1 MKINIGDM
9 ATPNNFKITNS
20 IGTTDN
26 FAGPEVQF
34 FYITLITADGSS
46 VLDVRTELG
55 YDETLHNLQRTIL
68 QRGTILYQRVENA
81 ATGRLDVCMERSG
94 WTAAT
99 LQTAIQGMGTSV
111 GVNNKDVSGST
122 VTLTEL
128 KLDNS

>member
-1 MKINIGDM
+1 M

-20 IGTTDN
+20 IGSTDN
-26 FAGPEVQF
+26 FAGAEVNF

-55 YDETLHNLQRTIL
+55 YNETLHNLQRTIL

-81 ATGRLDVCMERSG
+81 ATGRLDICMERPG

-99 LQTAIQGMGTSV
+99 LQTAIRDMGTSV
-111 GVNNKDVSGST
+111 GTNTKDVSMST
-122 VTLTEL
+122 VTETEL

>member
-26 FAGPEVQF
+26 FAGPDVQF

>member
-1 MKINIGDM
+1 M

-26 FAGPEVQF
+26 FAGPDVQF

-68 QRGTILYQRVENA
+68 QRGTILYQRIENA

-99 LQTAIQGMGTSV
+99 LQTAIRGMGTTV
-111 GVNNKDVSGST
+111 GVNNKDVSTST
-122 VTLTEL
+122 VTQTEL